1 MNRKSRRITLLA
13 VVIFLL
19 ILLFAFMGTGIV
31 DLIEGDELFDG
42 AEDFS
47 MTASMPPAWTKVSIH
62 HLPILFHWGIAIFAL
77 FAVYI
82 GGRSKAR
89 RFNDRTIDLIHSF
102 KYAFTKTAFPIYGKA
117 VLVLYSSSNL
127 PRSIRALPSNIKS

>member
-42 AEDFS
+42 VEDFS
-47 MTASMPPAWTKVSIH
+47 MTANMPLAWTKVSAH
-62 HLPILFHWGIAIFAL
+62 QLSILLRWGISIFAL
-77 FAVYI
+77 FAVYM

-89 RFNDRTIDLIHSF
+89 RFNDRTIDLIQSF
-102 KYAFTKTAFPIYGKA
+102 KYAFTKTAFPNYGKA
-117 VLVLYSSSNL
+117 VLILYSSSHL
-127 PRSIRALPSNIKS
+127 PNSIHVLFSNIKP